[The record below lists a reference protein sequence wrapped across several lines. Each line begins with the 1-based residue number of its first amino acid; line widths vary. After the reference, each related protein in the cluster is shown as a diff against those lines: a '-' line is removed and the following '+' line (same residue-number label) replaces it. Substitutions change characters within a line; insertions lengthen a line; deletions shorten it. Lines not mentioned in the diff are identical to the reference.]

1 MDLWEGYKQD
11 CLYNDDG
18 PIDMNCWDK
27 PTPRRIPKEQSIES
41 MRESA
46 RLKRSIYLW
55 VYRSMGFL
63 GAVMLFFWILNA
75 WPFWLIN
82 ISASDVVC
90 LLICICM
97 YLHGMRCT
105 LKEERKEGLT
115 RKQSLCKHWIASLSG
130 VAIAVMLLVIS
141 VAVCVRGF
149 PIHQLKR

>member
-18 PIDMNCWDK
+18 PIDMSCWDK
-27 PTPRRIPKEQSIES
+27 PTPRRIPKEQS

-63 GAVMLFFWILNA
+63 GAVMLFFCILNA

-82 ISASDVVC
+82 ISTRDVVC

-105 LKEERKEGLT
+105 LKEERKEGFT
-115 RKQSLCKHWIASLSG
+115 RKQSLHKHCIASLSG
-130 VAIAVMLLVIS
+130 VAIAVMLLVILT
-141 VAVCVRGF
+141 AAGVRGF
-149 PIHQLKR
+149 RIHQLKR

>member
-1 MDLWEGYKQD
+1 MDLWEAYKQD
-11 CLYNDDG
+11 CLYNNDG
-18 PIDMNCWDK
+18 PIDMSCMDK
-27 PTPRRIPKEQSIES
+27 PTARQIPKEQSIES

-63 GAVMLFFWILNA
+63 GAVMLFFCILNA

-82 ISASDVVC
+82 ISTRDVVC

-105 LKEERKEGLT
+105 LKEERKEGFT
-115 RKQSLCKHWIASLSG
+115 RKQSLHKHWIASLSG

-141 VAVCVRGF
+141 VAACVRGF